1 MKAIVC
7 SGYGPPEVLEFRD
20 VPDPRPGQH
29 DVRVRVRAT
38 SVHRGDSRMRA
49 FDVPPGI
56 IQRIMARLYL
66 GVFKPRR
73 PILGMEFAGEIESVG
88 GAVNGWSVGD
98 RVFGSTAWHGFGAY
112 AELVCLPADGPLA
125 SIPEGLSFE
134 EAAVVPSG
142 GLTVLGIL
150 ETVELKPG
158 RSVLIYGASGSIG
171 TFAVQM
177 ARARGAEVTGVC
189 STSNLELVR
198 SLGAREVIDYT
209 QRDVCQLESRYDVVF
224 DAVGKLPGDG
234 RALVAPGGTFL
245 DVHVSSDMVKR
256 SDGARLLRKLAA
268 MLEAGELR
276 PVIDRSY
283 DWIDIVEAHRY
294 VDHGHKV
301 GNVAVSIVEHGP

>member
-7 SGYGPPEVLEFRD
+7 SGYGPPEVLEFRE
-20 VPDPRPGQH
+20 VPDPRPGAH
-29 DVRVRVRAT
+29 DVRIRVRAT

-49 FDVPPGI
+49 FDVPPGVM
-56 IQRIMARLYL
+56 QRIMARLYL

-88 GAVNGWSVGD
+88 RAVTGWSVGD
-98 RVFGSTAWHGFGAY
+98 RVLGSTAWHGFGAY
-112 AELVCLPADGPLA
+112 AELVCSPADGPLA
-125 SIPEGLSFE
+125 PIPDGLSFE

-150 ETVELKPG
+150 ETVELKPDS
-158 RSVLIYGASGSIG
+158 SVLIYGASGSVG
-171 TFAVQM
+171 TFAVQL

-209 QRDVCQLESRYDVVF
+209 QRDVNQLESRYDVVF
-224 DAVGKLPGDG
+224 DAVGRLPGDG

-245 DVHVSSDMVKR
+245 DIHVSSNMVKK
-256 SDGARLLRKLAA
+256 SDGARLLRRLAA

-276 PVIDRSY
+276 PVIDRTY
-283 DWIDIVEAHRY
+283 DWTDIVEAHRY
-294 VDHGHKV
+294 VDLGHKV
-301 GNVAVSIVEHGP
+301 GNVAVSVVP